1 MTFLIIGSGGRE
13 HALAWKLGQ
22 EEAGRK
28 IYVAPGNDGMSAD
41 PDIDAE
47 RVDISPD
54 AFEELAH
61 LAVRRD
67 VDLTVV
73 GPEGPLCAGIVDYF
87 ESRDLPIFGP
97 SEAAAR
103 LEGSKSFANQLM
115 EKAGV
120 PTADFRVFDEL
131 DSARKFVSSATHP
144 LAIKADGL
152 AGGKGV
158 IVSQDA
164 EQSQKVLDE
173 YMAEERFGEASARV
187 VIEEYL
193 EGEEMSFILVCDGRT
208 AVPLATSRDHKRVGE
223 GGEGPNTGGMGAVA
237 PAPDVSPALED
248 EIVEEIVTPTLA
260 ELRDQGIHYRG
271 FLYAGLMLTDQG
283 PKVLEFNCRMGD
295 PEAQPLL
302 YALQANVG
310 EAMTRAAD
318 GNLGNE
324 LDLKSDR
331 HACCVVLA
339 SRGYPA
345 PERDTGHQIEGLD
358 EVSNLQET
366 KVFHAGTRRE
376 DGRFVNAG
384 GRVLGVT
391 GKGNSHEKARSRAY
405 DAVSRLGWEGMYYRN
420 DIGA

>member
-22 EEAGRK
+22 EAAGRK

-47 RVDISPD
+47 CVDISPD

-73 GPEGPLCAGIVDYF
+73 GPEGPLCDGIVDYF

-131 DSARKFVSSATHP
+131 DSARKFASSATHP

-158 IVSQDA
+158 ILSQDV
-164 EQSQKVLDE
+164 EQSQEVLDE

-237 PAPDVSPALED
+237 PVPDVSPALED
-248 EIVEEIVTPTLA
+248 EVVEEIVTPTLA

-345 PERDTGHQIEGLD
+345 SERDTGHQIEGLD
-358 EVSNLQET
+358 EVSDLQET

-376 DGRFVNAG
+376 DGGFVNAG

>member
-1 MTFLIIGSGGRE
+1 MTFLVIGSGGRE
-13 HALAWKLGQ
+13 HALAWKLGR
-22 EEAGRK
+22 EAAGRK
-28 IYVAPGNDGMSAD
+28 IYVAPGNDGISAD

-47 RVDISPD
+47 CVDISPD
-54 AFEELAH
+54 AFEELAN
-61 LAVRRD
+61 LAERKD

-73 GPEGPLCAGIVDYF
+73 GPEGPLCDGIVDYF
-87 ESRDLPIFGP
+87 GGRDLPIFGP

-131 DSARKFVSSATHP
+131 ESARKFVSSASHP

-158 IVSQDA
+158 SLSQDA
-164 EQSQKVLDE
+164 GQSREILDE
-173 YMAEERFGEASARV
+173 YIGEQRFGEASARV

-237 PAPDVSPALED
+237 PAPDVPPALED
-248 EIVEEIVTPTLA
+248 EVIEEIVTPTLA
-260 ELRDQGIHYRG
+260 ELRNRGIHYRG

-310 EAMTRAAD
+310 EALTRAAD
-318 GNLGNE
+318 GNLSNE
-324 LDLKSDR
+324 LDLESDR
-331 HACCVVLA
+331 NACCVVLA

-345 PERDTGHQIEGLD
+345 PERDTGYQIEGLD
-358 EVSNLQET
+358 EVSNLQKT

-376 DGRFVNAG
+376 DGEFVNAG

-391 GKGNSHEKARSRAY
+391 GRGDSHEKARSRAY
-405 DAVSRLGWEGMYYRN
+405 DAVSRLGWEGMYYRK